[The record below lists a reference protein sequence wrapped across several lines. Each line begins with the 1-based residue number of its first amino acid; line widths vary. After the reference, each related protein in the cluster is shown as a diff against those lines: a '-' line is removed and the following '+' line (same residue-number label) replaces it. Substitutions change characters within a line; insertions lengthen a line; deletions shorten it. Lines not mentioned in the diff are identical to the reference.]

1 MCSSASVLSGRK
13 GGMTAVNKGR
23 MMFDF
28 SNMSSQMGSV
38 TAQQHEDSE
47 TGTHFTAGSCKI
59 TKPWLLNQISLQYYV
74 PVTSDVNHL

>member
-1 MCSSASVLSGRK
+1 MGWCVCSSASVLSGRK

-38 TAQQHEDSE
+38 TAQQHED
-47 TGTHFTAGSCKI
+47 TVKRGH
-59 TKPWLLNQISLQYYV
+59 ISLLGHVRLQ
-74 PVTSDVNHL
+74 NHGY